1 MRDLRPDDIEV
12 MDLGAAGLP
21 RPCVIRVAR
30 LTTLEWGD
38 HVRRVG
44 ILHRRER
51 PAVETL
57 FGQWLGA

>member
-1 MRDLRPDDIEV
+1 L
-12 MDLGAAGLP
+12 
-21 RPCVIRVAR
+21 AR

-57 FGQWLGA
+57 LEQ